1 MLIKIIGINFR
12 FERKEG
18 IEPSNPKRLMPYF
31 IFKDAYNQYL
41 LFLPLNC
48 II

>member
-1 MLIKIIGINFR
+1 MLIKIIGINFQ

-18 IEPSNPKRLMPYF
+18 IEPSNPKGLMPYF
-31 IFKDAYNQYL
+31 ILKDAYNQYL